1 MDVIGKELEV
11 NRVMDTVIQD
21 QDQWSQNVEG
31 CV

>member
-11 NRVMDTVIQD
+11 NKVMYEVIQD

-31 CV
+31 CM